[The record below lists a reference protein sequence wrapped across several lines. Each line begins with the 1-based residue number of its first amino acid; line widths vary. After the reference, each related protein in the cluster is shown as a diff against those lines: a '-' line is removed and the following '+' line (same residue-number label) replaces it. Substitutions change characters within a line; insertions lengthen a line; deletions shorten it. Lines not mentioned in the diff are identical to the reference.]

1 VLLAEELALIAL
13 DTESGRH
20 PLGTRDHLNAC
31 LAALLFADVELGER
45 PESALLAAAAEV
57 VAETGPK
64 PKAVLSAM
72 SRGLARRIGMG
83 TWDAVIAELVAAGA
97 VAESGGGVR
106 PRNQVLDHERR
117 DAIVS
122 RLRVAAAGDD
132 PLEVRTAVLLSMT
145 GPAQL
150 LELVAPDRSTRK
162 HARRRIDHALDA
174 TSLQPIAGS
183 VRKVL
188 AEAATAAA
196 SAAAMTAVMA
206 SS

>member
-1 VLLAEELALIAL
+1 
-13 DTESGRH
+13 
-20 PLGTRDHLNAC
+20 
-31 LAALLFADVELGER
+31 
-45 PESALLAAAAEV
+45 
-57 VAETGPK
+57 
-64 PKAVLSAM
+64 

-106 PRNQVLDHERR
+106 PRNQVLDHEHR

-145 GPAQL
+145 GPARL

-183 VRKVL
+183 VR
-188 AEAATAAA
+188 
-196 SAAAMTAVMA
+196 
-206 SS
+206 